1 MPPLPDFTSTT
12 VFPSLSSIPLPSIP
26 TVSIDASDLTF
37 VEPPTLPKASDPNP
51 AYYLLADIKHN
62 MTLTKPTLI
71 CTDRDGVEFALTFND
86 EHLDLKAKGL
96 KKGNCVV
103 VPNARVI
110 PSEKEGGKG
119 YVQVFKG
126 EGGFVKALPGG
137 LEGVV
142 RVGGRMREAREE
154 MGREGR
160 CWVCGEKEAEE
171 VKLRRCTG
179 CGVVRYC
186 SKECQTKDWSERG
199 HRGECKVMKGI
210 REIWPDCLRVMGNE
224 III

>member
-1 MPPLPDFTSTT
+1 MPPPPDFTSTT
-12 VFPSLSSIPLPSIP
+12 LFPSLSSIPLPSIP

-51 AYYLLADIKHN
+51 AYYLLAEVKHN
-62 MTLTKPTLI
+62 MTITKPTLI
-71 CTDRDGVEFALTFND
+71 CKDRDGVEFALTFND
-86 EHLDLKAKGL
+86 EQLDLKARGL

-103 VPNARVI
+103 VPNARLI
-110 PSEKEGGKG
+110 PSEKEGGSG

-126 EGGFVKALPGG
+126 EGEFVRGLPGG

-142 RVGGRMREAREE
+142 RAGRRMREAQ
-154 MGREGR
+154 EGR
-160 CWVCGEKEAEE
+160 CWVCAKREAEGE
-171 VKLRRCTG
+171 EQVRLRRCTG

-186 SKECQTKDWSERG
+186 SKECQTRDWSEGG

-210 REIWPDCLRVMGNE
+210 REIWPDA
-224 III
+224 

>member
-1 MPPLPDFTSTT
+1 MPPPDFTSTT
-12 VFPSLSSIPLPSIP
+12 LFPPLSSIPLPSIP
-26 TVSIDASDLTF
+26 TVSIDANDLTF

-51 AYYLLADIKHN
+51 AYHLLAEIKHN

-86 EHLDLKAKGL
+86 EHIDLKAKGL

-110 PSEKEGGKG
+110 PSEKEGGRG

-126 EGGFVKALPGG
+126 EGEFVRGLPGG
-137 LEGVV
+137 LEAVV
-142 RVGGRMREAREE
+142 RAGARMR
-154 MGREGR
+154 GSREGR
-160 CWVCGEKEAEE
+160 CWVCGKGEAEREE
-171 VKLRRCTG
+171 VEGEEELVRLRRCAG
-179 CGVVRYC
+179 CGAVRYC
-186 SKECQTKDWSERG
+186 SKDCQTRDWSEGG

-210 REIWPDCLRVMGNE
+210 REVWPDA
-224 III
+224 